1 MTRRLRWVL
10 LLASTALIL
19 APLRPLAAQSPPPP
33 PLFID
38 LDARAFPYIN
48 LRITGPTG
56 PPPLTGLMI
65 SEHNEQVSNLSL
77 SREYVGVSVVVLLDL
92 SRRGMGGAGRIEAVR
107 RQIADLALAL
117 DPQTDHFALYGY
129 HARVETICKLGPV
142 NGGAVRNLVEYGG
155 QGEPCQGQQPRVQ
168 TVSAP
173 DAQGNFR
180 DDDLAARTNL
190 EGAINQALNDLQAAE
205 TSPRHAVI
213 VIFGGTC
220 HDIELRY
227 LKPEELSCELSQAL
241 TDTIAARA
249 AATPLSFFS
258 IFVRDRNARGERPQ
272 VLDAI
277 AGLSAGRAQD
287 LFERGAITS
296 ERQSAFQREILSE
309 IDRRRIQVRA
319 TYTASIEDDDQRLE
333 RIVTIALPDS
343 SNGNRYTST
352 RRSYNEPLRPPRIEL
367 ESTGNSPGRLVVQVM
382 YQQTPIKKV
391 EFKDADNQNNILQTD
406 HKGPFELDLTS
417 HAAVRAITVEATD
430 ASGGVATRDYQIP
443 ASQLFRPGAA
453 WLLVG
458 LGALLIAALI
468 GLIVWRPWPR
478 KAEDPP
484 AAPPPS
490 EPEASEYFLLDCRT
504 REEYPLKVGATLI
517 GSAEGA
523 HIRLNTIGVQPEHA
537 LINCDHEGK
546 VSIRPANNGIPVF
559 VNNLEATGTD
569 LRPFDLIT
577 LGEASGDCVNLQCF
591 RRESAS

>member
-48 LRITGPTG
+48 LRITGPTS

-65 SEHNEQVSNLSL
+65 SEHNEQVSNLRL

-92 SRRGMGGAGRIEAVR
+92 SRRGMGGAARIEAVR

-129 HARVETICKLGPV
+129 HARVEIICKLGPV

-213 VIFGGTC
+213 IIFGGTC

-258 IFVRDRNARGERPQ
+258 IFVRDRNVRGERPQ
-272 VLDAI
+272 MLDAI
-277 AGLSAGRAQD
+277 ASLSAGQVQD

-296 ERQSAFQREILSE
+296 ERQSAFQRAILSE
-309 IDRRRIQVRA
+309 INRRRIQVRA
-319 TYTASIEDDDQRLE
+319 TYTASIEDDDQRLK
-333 RIVTIALPDS
+333 RSVTIALPNS
-343 SNGNRYTST
+343 SNGNRYTS
-352 RRSYNEPLRPPRIEL
+352 SYNEPLRPPRIEL

-382 YQQTPIKKV
+382 YQQTPIEKV

-406 HKGPFELDLTS
+406 YEGPFELDLTS
-417 HAAVRAITVEATD
+417 HVAVRAITVEATD
-430 ASGGVATRDYQIP
+430 ANGQVGTADY
-443 ASQLFRPGAA
+443 SF
-453 WLLVG
+453 
-458 LGALLIAALI
+458 
-468 GLIVWRPWPR
+468 
-478 KAEDPP
+478 PP
-484 AAPPPS
+484 PPPS
-490 EPEASEYFLLDCRT
+490 FALRYVGWGAFLLLLALALVLFDDFLWRRRVKEGAPLPERNSPADPELSESEYLLVNRQT
-504 REEYPLKVGATLI
+504 KEEYKLKTGETLI
-517 GSAEGA
+517 GRAANA
-523 HIRLNTIGVQPEHA
+523 HIRLDAVGVAAEHA
-537 LINCDHEGK
+537 RIRCDSEGSP
-546 VSIRPANNGIPVF
+546 SIEPVNDDIPVF
-559 VNNLEATGTD
+559 IDQEPVTST
-569 LRPFDLIT
+569 RPLKIYDVIT
-577 LGEASGDCVNLQCF
+577 LGDVKGDCVNLQCF
-591 RRESAS
+591 KRQ